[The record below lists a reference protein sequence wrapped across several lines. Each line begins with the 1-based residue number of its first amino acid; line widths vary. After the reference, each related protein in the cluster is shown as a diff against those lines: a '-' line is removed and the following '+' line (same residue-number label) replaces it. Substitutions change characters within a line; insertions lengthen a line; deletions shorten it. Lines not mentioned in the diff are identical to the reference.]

1 MALTM
6 RTSFTAKREPQTFGS
21 EDVHRHPTSGRWR
34 MARKELPLP
43 LTPMATLLLATLLLV
58 GCEFASPDSPA
69 SSVVLKQGVD
79 SLLVIV
85 LLVLAFAGG
94 WHAHKKL
101 RSGELRYR
109 YTDGYDPTDEEP
121 PN

>member
-1 MALTM
+1 M
-6 RTSFTAKREPQTFGS
+6 S
-21 EDVHRHPTSGRWR
+21 
-34 MARKELPLP
+34 RKGLRLP
-43 LTPMATLLLATLLLV
+43 LTPMATLLLV
-58 GCEFASPDSPA
+58 GCEFASPDSPE

-79 SLLVIV
+79 PLLVIV

-101 RSGELRYR
+101 RSGELRDR